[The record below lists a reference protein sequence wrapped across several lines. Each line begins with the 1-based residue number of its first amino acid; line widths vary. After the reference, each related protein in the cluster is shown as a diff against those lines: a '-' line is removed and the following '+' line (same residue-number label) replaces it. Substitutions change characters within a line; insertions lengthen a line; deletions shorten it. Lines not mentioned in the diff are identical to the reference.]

1 MSGRDVADDEVGQ
14 GERKGRR
21 RRDFQTSMS
30 DDTQSGSVDANG
42 FCKPSREHLARLMR
56 QVFKESRDGS
66 RKAQRVGAMARRH
79 MAARFSPEPV
89 ARTVLDRIRRLTNHL
104 DDARTAMDCAGIDFE
119 AVEEAEA
126 RGFSARPRK
135 TSP

>member
-1 MSGRDVADDEVGQ
+1 
-14 GERKGRR
+14 
-21 RRDFQTSMS
+21 
-30 DDTQSGSVDANG
+30 
-42 FCKPSREHLARLMR
+42 MR

-119 AVEEAEA
+119 AVEEAQA